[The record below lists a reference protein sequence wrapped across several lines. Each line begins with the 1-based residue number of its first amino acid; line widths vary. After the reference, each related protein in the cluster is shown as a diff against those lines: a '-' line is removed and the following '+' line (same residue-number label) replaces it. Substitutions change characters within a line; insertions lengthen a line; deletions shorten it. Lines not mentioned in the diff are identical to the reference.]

1 MKVKTKLLKII
12 QFYFTNILDAIN
24 NQTKKRERERERKN
38 KLFDL
43 EWHTHISQ

>member
-24 NQTKKRERERERKN
+24 NQTKKKRERERKN

>member
-24 NQTKKRERERERKN
+24 NQTKKKKRERKE
-38 KLFDL
+38 K
-43 EWHTHISQ
+43 